1 MADLDATPYH
11 PAAVEGQS
19 MAEFDLNAPATL
31 RWTSREAPRERPF
44 LALRDAVRVAMK
56 ELSKSEFLSAH
67 IATESADYEGDQI
80 VEIFQTG
87 GLGHRRYALF

>member
-1 MADLDATPYH
+1 MADRKVTPYD
-11 PAAVEGQS
+11 PADHEGQP

-31 RWTSREAPRERPF
+31 RWISRETPRERPF

-56 ELSKSEFLSAH
+56 ELKKGEFLSAH
-67 IATESADYEGDQI
+67 IATEGADYAGDQI